1 LTEKAEI
8 KDAQAP
14 FSRFLGGLGRSE
26 LFSGA
31 LISGVCGIPF
41 SGGMTSLVF
50 GCTLSGGLGCCIT
63 FSGDPVSMFLSDPLS
78 GALVSPRVLTAGSE
92 GAGWLLPLSAG
103 GRGFCSWI
111 SAGAGFLCLVLSKVL
126 SDFFVSF

>member
-1 LTEKAEI
+1 MAEI

-14 FSRFLGGLGRSE
+14 FSRFLGALGRSV

-50 GCTLSGGLGCCIT
+50 GCTLSGGLVCSIT
-63 FSGDPVSMFLSDPLS
+63 FPGDLVSILLSVPLS
-78 GALVSPRVLTAGSE
+78 GVLVSFGVSTAGFE
-92 GAGWLLPLSAG
+92 GAG
-103 GRGFCSWI
+103 
-111 SAGAGFLCLVLSKVL
+111 
-126 SDFFVSF
+126 